1 MGEGLLSEDATEVV
15 LIAKLLEHGDGGA
28 AHGVLEV
35 DSVAEVHNQSQGVD
49 YYKHP
54 ATNLVVCWILLAAY
68 REKHHHHPEGIG
80 IEDGGGVEHDA
91 ASQ

>member
-1 MGEGLLSEDATEVV
+1 MGEGLLSEDAAEVV

-35 DSVAEVHNQSQGVD
+35 DSVAEVHNQSQGVY

-54 ATNLVVCWILLAAY
+54 AAYLVVCRIFLSAN
-68 REKHHHHPEGIG
+68 REKHHHHPECIC
-80 IEDGGGVEHDA
+80 V
-91 ASQ
+91 